1 MVVVEDHGAAA
12 PDVHLCPVVDGPG
25 LKGDLAAH
33 FLRGGRAVGLGGLD
47 IAPVDPGVRIGAAL
61 DGFDLAGMEQRVQ
74 SYGQGGADG
83 RGCEEA
89 EEEESSYG

>member
-25 LKGDLAAH
+25 RKGDLAAH

-47 IAPVDPGVRIGAAL
+47 FAPVYPGSGIGAAL
-61 DGFDLAGMEQRVQ
+61 DGFDLTGVEEGIQ
-74 SYGQGGADG
+74 SYGQSGADG

-89 EEEESSYG
+89 EEEESSHG